1 MMSWSKAALVC
12 IAIVFTYIVFNLA
25 SWKSRHMLGMDEA
38 GYYIYLPATFIY
50 HDVGHLAF
58 YPQMEAKYNLSNGVK
73 WYAIYDEPGGFKL
86 NKYPLGTAIFELPF
100 FFAAHIVCLLQP
112 ATYPPDGYSAPYL
125 LGVALAPLFWVL
137 AGLVM
142 LCRFLRHYC
151 SDIVTALTLLLLA
164 FGTNLFFYTVFT
176 SGMSHP
182 VSFALVCFLLFY
194 TRRWYAGERVS
205 DVLFIGLIIGLI
217 VITRPTNAVVALI
230 PLCWQYKE
238 GRLSDKLAFF
248 RRQFL
253 PVVSAGIICLLVI
266 MLQLSYW
273 KLVTGSWLSFSYK
286 EEGFNFLSPQV
297 WNGLFSYR
305 KGWFVYTPLAL
316 IGVIGLIPLARTYKK
331 MAAII
336 LLYFAVNIYIV
347 FSWCNWPYG
356 SSFGCRALIE
366 SLAVLALPLALLIQW
381 IFAGRKKVFNAG
393 MLTLFCCIVALN
405 LFQSVQLLHNVVPWD
420 GVNKAFYWRAFAN
433 PDIKEEDKKLL
444 SQ

>member
-1 MMSWSKAALVC
+1 
-12 IAIVFTYIVFNLA
+12 
-25 SWKSRHMLGMDEA
+25 MLGMDEA

-151 SDIVTALTLLLLA
+151 SDIVTALTWLLLA

-182 VSFALVCFLLFY
+182 FSFALFCFLLFY

-305 KGWFVYTPLAL
+305 KGWLVYTPMAL
-316 IGVIGLIPLARTYKK
+316 IGLMGFYFLWKNNNK
-331 MAAII
+331 MAPVVI
-336 LLYFAVNIYIV
+336 LFFLVFIYIV
-347 FSWCNWPYG
+347 FSWRTWWYG
-356 SSFGCRALIE
+356 GSFGCRPLIE
-366 SLAVLALPLALLIQW
+366 SLAFLSLPLASIIEYFYQSRHK
-381 IFAGRKKVFNAG
+381 IKKTAYFG
-393 MLTLFCCIVALN
+393 LLTLIIFLN
-405 LFQSVQLLHNVVPWD
+405 IFQTYQYSMGLIHYGD
-420 GVNKAFYWRAFAN
+420 MTREYYWRVFMKTKFDRAQN
-433 PDIKEEDKKLL
+433 QKYLLKPTGDMEDDD
-444 SQ
+444 